1 MFPGVQKTRI
11 KKMASIQTI
20 AKAKTT
26 GLILKNLLGIEPEY
40 QYFDN
45 YVRLYYPAENLPKVQ
60 DKINQIAVNSSKPG
74 DVRIDFFPIVAP
86 VAIKKVAPYA
96 IGAIV
101 AGYLLGK
108 ML

>member
-1 MFPGVQKTRI
+1 
-11 KKMASIQTI
+11 MASIQSI

-40 QYFDN
+40 QYFND
-45 YVRLYYPAENLPKVQ
+45 YVRLYYSKENLPKVQ
-60 DKINQIAVNSSKPG
+60 DRINQIAVNSSKPG
-74 DVRIDFFPIVAP
+74 DVRIDFVPIVAP
-86 VAIKKVAPYA
+86 AAIKKIAPYA

-108 ML
+108 VL

>member
-1 MFPGVQKTRI
+1 
-11 KKMASIQTI
+11 MASIQTI

-45 YVRLYYPAENLPKVQ
+45 YVRLYYSAENLPKVQ
-60 DKINQIAVNSSKPG
+60 DKINQIAINSSKPG
-74 DVRIDFFPIVAP
+74 DVRIDFIPMVQP
-86 VAIKKVAPYA
+86 LAIKKIAPFA

-101 AGYLLGK
+101 TGYILGK
-108 ML
+108 VL